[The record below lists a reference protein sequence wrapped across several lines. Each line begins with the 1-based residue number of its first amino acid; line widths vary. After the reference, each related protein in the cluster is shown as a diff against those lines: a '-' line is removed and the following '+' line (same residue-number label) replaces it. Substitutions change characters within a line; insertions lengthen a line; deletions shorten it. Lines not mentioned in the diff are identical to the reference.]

1 MAHEIETKVLGINV
15 DEIIQKLESLGAE
28 KTQET
33 RLSVTW
39 YRPKGIKEGE
49 DPWFL
54 RIRSN
59 SDGVNTVTWKAK
71 SDILGITCKHKE
83 IDFKIDAVEELSDLF
98 EEIDL
103 EIYAFQE
110 KDRTS
115 FKLDGWVIEID
126 QYPNM
131 PAFLEIEG
139 NSEEHVNE
147 AIKKLGLQESKTW
160 ADGERTL
167 IQNIYGLDWYDMK
180 F

>member
-1 MAHEIETKVLGINV
+1 MAHEIETKVLDISV
-15 DEIIQKLESLGAE
+15 DEIIKKLMSLGAE

-33 RLSVTW
+33 RLSVAW
-39 YRPKGIKEGE
+39 YRPKGIKEGK

-59 SDGVNTVTWKAK
+59 SEGINTVTWKAK
-71 SDILGITCKHKE
+71 SDILGTARKHKE
-83 IDFKIDAVEELSDLF
+83 IDFKIEEKEKLSDLF
-98 EEIDL
+98 EELDL

-110 KDRTS
+110 KDRIS
-115 FKLDGWVIEID
+115 FKLDDWVIEID
-126 QYPNM
+126 QYPKM

-139 NSEEHVNE
+139 NSEKHVNE
-147 AIKKLGLQESKTW
+147 AIERLGLKENKTW

-167 IQNIYGLDWYDMK
+167 IQNTYGLDWYNMK